1 MRPALALKQDFAF
14 PARDGAE
21 GTPSGLAA
29 PRQKSLLR
37 FITCGSVDDGKST
50 LLGRLLWE
58 TNSVFEDQAEAL
70 ARDSERFGTTGKTPD
85 LALLVDGLA
94 AEREQG
100 ITIDVAYRYFGTPNR
115 AFIAADTPGH
125 EQYTRNMATGASTAD
140 CAVILVDARKG
151 LLPQTRRHSYI
162 VSMIGVRDVI
172 IAVNKMDLVGYDEA
186 TFRAIEADYRALV
199 PVLGFT
205 NVHIVPLSAR
215 EGDNVTG
222 ASAKMPWYAGPSLLH
237 LLETI
242 EPASGEDA
250 KFRLP
255 VQWVNRP
262 NADFRGFSGTIASG
276 AIRPGDA
283 ITVLPRG
290 QKSRVARILS
300 PSGDKEAAQSGEA
313 VTLTLADEIDI
324 SRGDVIVAASSAAR
338 GVRRLTVRLLALSEQ
353 GIAPGRNYLVKLGT
367 ATTGARIS
375 LLHHATDVHDYA
387 TRDAASLPMNGIGL
401 ATLHV
406 ETALHATRY
415 ADSRVLGSLLLID
428 PVTNEAVAL
437 GIVETVETDSTATA
451 TEEKPAD
458 LLRLLGA
465 AFSGAGVLPAGATR
479 ADILRYA
486 TWRLGSGMLV
496 ALVVL
501 LAGGSGIAAALA
513 GIADILLRPV
523 LRGIHDRLWTR
534 WIAYR
539 QRRALEQ
546 LSIDGG
552 GI

>member
-1 MRPALALKQDFAF
+1 MRPALALKPDFAMPET
-14 PARDGAE
+14 PA
-21 GTPSGLAA
+21 PAA
-29 PRQKSLLR
+29 AIRQKSLLR

-70 ARDSERFGTTGKTPD
+70 ARDSERFGTTGKAPD

-100 ITIDVAYRYFGTPNR
+100 ITIDVAYRYFGTANR

-186 TFRAIEADYRALV
+186 VFRAIEADYRALV
-199 PVLGFT
+199 PALGFT
-205 NVHIVPLSAR
+205 NIHIVPLSAR

-222 ASAKMPWYAGPSLLH
+222 PSAKMPWYAGPSLLH

-242 EPASGEDA
+242 EPQPGEDA

-276 AIRPGDA
+276 EIRPGDA

-300 PSGDKEAAQSGEA
+300 PAGERDAAQGGEA
-313 VTLTLADEIDI
+313 ITLTLADEIDV
-324 SRGDVIVAASSAAR
+324 SRGDVLVATSSAGSATR
-338 GVRRLTVRLLALSEQ
+338 SVTARLLALSE
-353 GIAPGRNYLVKLGT
+353 AAVEPGKPYLVKLGT
-367 ATTGARIS
+367 AMTGARLS
-375 LLHHATDVHDYA
+375 VLHHAIDVHDYA
-387 TRDAASLPMNGIGL
+387 SHPAAALAMNAIGL
-401 ATLHV
+401 ATLHL
-406 ETALHATRY
+406 ETPLHATTY
-415 ADSRVLGSLLLID
+415 TDCRVLGSLLLID

-437 GIVETVETDSTATA
+437 GVIEQTGSTET
-451 TEEKPAD
+451 
-458 LLRLLGA
+458 G
-465 AFSGAGVLPAGATR
+465 LPAAATPRSQPVSRIGEALVRLGILPQGTIR
-479 ADILRYA
+479 ADFQRYA
-486 TWRLGSGMLV
+486 SWRGASAGIIALLMLV
-496 ALVVL
+496 STGKASLAL
-501 LAGGSGIAAALA
+501 LAGLA
-513 GIADILLRPV
+513 DLILRPALRV
-523 LRGIHDRLWTR
+523 LHDRLWR
-534 WIAYR
+534 QWAAYR
-539 QRRALEQ
+539 QRRAQEA

>member
-1 MRPALALKQDFAF
+1 MRNATALKRQPESVSGPALAPVTAL
-14 PARDGAE
+14 
-21 GTPSGLAA
+21 
-29 PRQKSLLR
+29 RQKSLLR

-70 ARDSERFGTTGKTPD
+70 ARDSERFGTTGKAPD

-186 TFRAIEADYRALV
+186 VFRAIEADYRALV
-199 PVLGFT
+199 PALGFT

-215 EGDNVTG
+215 EGDNITG
-222 ASAKMPWYAGPSLLH
+222 ASAKMPWYAGPNLLH

-242 EPASGEDA
+242 EPTSGEDA

-276 AIRPGDA
+276 EIRPGDA

-290 QKSRVARILS
+290 QKSRVARILG
-300 PSGDKEAAQSGEA
+300 PSGDKDAAQSGEA

-324 SRGDVIVAASSAAR
+324 SRGDVIVATNSVASGA
-338 GVRRLTVRLLALSEQ
+338 RRLTARLLALSEQ

-367 ATTGARIS
+367 ATTGGRIA
-375 LLHHATDVHDYA
+375 LLHHAVDVHDYA
-387 TRDAASLPMNGIGL
+387 TRGAASLPMNGIGR
-401 ATLHV
+401 ATLHI
-406 ETALHATRY
+406 ETPLHATRY
-415 ADSRVLGSLLLID
+415 ADCRVLGSLLLID

-437 GIVETVETDSTATA
+437 GVVETVETDSSVTA
-451 TEEKPAD
+451 TEDRPTD

-479 ADILRYA
+479 VDIMRYA
-486 TWRLGSGMLV
+486 TWRLGSGLLV

-501 LAGGSGIAAALA
+501 LAGGSAIAATLA
-513 GIADILLRPV
+513 GLADILLRPA
-523 LRGIHDRLWTR
+523 LRGIHDRLWAR